1 MLYSEPA
8 MNHLAQKSADKPR
21 KATNVS
27 INEALLAEARAL
39 KINVSKAAEAGL
51 AHALAEKRAELWL
64 QQNQT
69 AIESS
74 NDYVNQYGLPLAH
87 YRTF

>member
-1 MLYSEPA
+1 MSNIA
-8 MNHLAQKSADKPR
+8 R

-27 INEALLAEARAL
+27 INEALLSEAKAL

-51 AHALAEKRAELWL
+51 VIALAEKRSELWL
-64 QQNQT
+64 AENRAALQ
-69 AIESS
+69 SS
-74 NDYVNQYGLPLAH
+74 NSYVEQNGLPLAQ